1 MATVERGKKRKSRGR
16 RGCHDID
23 NVVVLWKWK
32 EKKREG
38 KKNEK
43 IKKRKKKFRSYARK
57 GGWMM
62 VGTKVGMEG
71 KGKAGR

>member
-1 MATVERGKKRKSRGR
+1 MEVEGE
-16 RGCHDID
+16 
-23 NVVVLWKWK
+23 K
-32 EKKREG
+32 ERG

>member
-1 MATVERGKKRKSRGR
+1 MEVEGE
-16 RGCHDID
+16 
-23 NVVVLWKWK
+23 K
-32 EKKREG
+32 ERG

-62 VGTKVGMEG
+62 VGTEVGMEG

>member
-1 MATVERGKKRKSRGR
+1 MATVERGEKKKSRGR

-43 IKKRKKKFRSYARK
+43 IKKRKKNSEATRERA
-57 GGWMM
+57 GG
-62 VGTKVGMEG
+62 
-71 KGKAGR
+71 